1 MTADAMLKELETACT
16 ALGVQVS
23 YEALAASV
31 GMGGLC
37 RVKGKYRVIID
48 KRASAQER
56 ASTLAEAMAR
66 LDTAHVE
73 LSAKARQLVDSY
85 ALRRAS

>member
-1 MTADAMLKELETACT
+1 MTADAMLKELETACA

-23 YEALAASV
+23 YEALTASV
-31 GMGGLC
+31 GLGGLC

-56 ASTLAEAMAR
+56 ASTLAEAMSR

-73 LSAKARQLVDSY
+73 LSAKVRQLVDSY

>member
-1 MTADAMLKELETACT
+1 MTADAMLKELETACA

-23 YEALAASV
+23 YEALTASV

-66 LDTAHVE
+66 LDTARVE
-73 LSAKARQLVDSY
+73 LSAKVRQLVDSY